1 MMSFVCQTKNS
12 RRGAVDCPQ
21 ARQKDAPVDIASRF
35 GENLT
40 RCRKRADLS
49 QEELAVRA
57 SLHRTEIGH
66 LERGMRLARV
76 DTIVKLA
83 GALSIAPSDLL
94 EGMSWTPGITTS
106 GQFDVGAAAE
116 PEKAGGPQAGPSLAP
131 AKSA

>member
-1 MMSFVCQTKNS
+1 MMLFVCQTKNS

-21 ARQKDAPVDIASRF
+21 ARQKDGPVDIASRF

-49 QEELAVRA
+49 QEELAIRA

-66 LERGMRLARV
+66 LERGMRLARI
-76 DTIVKLA
+76 DTLVKLA
-83 GALSIAPSDLL
+83 GALSVAPADLL
-94 EGMSWTPGITTS
+94 EGMSWTPGTTTS
-106 GQFDVGAAAE
+106 GQFAVGPTAE
-116 PEKAGGPQAGPSLAP
+116 PAKGAEPQAGPSLAP

>member
-1 MMSFVCQTKNS
+1 MMLFVCQTKNS
-12 RRGAVDCPQ
+12 RRRAVDCPQ
-21 ARQKDAPVDIASRF
+21 ERLKDASVDIASRF

-49 QEELAVRA
+49 QEELAIRA

-66 LERGMRLARV
+66 LERGMRLARI
-76 DTIVKLA
+76 DTLVKLA
-83 GALSIAPSDLL
+83 GALSITPADLL

-106 GQFDVGAAAE
+106 GQFAVGLTAE
-116 PEKAGGPQAGPSLAP
+116 PAEGAEPQAGPSLAP